1 MAHVPPA
8 PDSETD
14 PRSRGTARQA
24 IILVLLTGLL
34 LVVFAGDSVARAGQ
48 EHDEGLV
55 RDVLITVGQPT
66 GWVAN
71 HLPFAPVAD
80 QVAGWFSSDKN
91 LGSPDGRFTTANAT
105 GGGGD
110 ARIPP
115 AAFLHARTP
124 LRNLLI
130 TGDSMSQPLDAV
142 LARKTAGGQVRVRRD
157 AKIGTGISKTDLVDW
172 GKLPAEQLRERP
184 ADAVIVFL
192 GANEGFP
199 MPIAGRETDC
209 CSPQWAAEYATRVR
223 SIINQYRAGG
233 AKRIYWLTVPA
244 PREPARAQ
252 ITGTVN
258 AAIRVA
264 AGGFGTQV
272 QIVDA
277 SQLFTPGFR
286 YRDALTFQGRERLV
300 RDPDGVHLNERGAEL
315 LADKLLARLNQD
327 FDL

>member
-24 IILVLLTGLL
+24 VLLVLITGLL
-34 LVVFAGDSVARAGQ
+34 LVVFAGDSVGRAGQ
-48 EHDEGLV
+48 EQNQGVV
-55 RDVLITVGQPT
+55 RDVLVGVGHPT
-66 GWVAN
+66 GWVAD
-71 HLPFAPVAD
+71 HLPFAAAAD

-91 LGSPDGRFTTANAT
+91 LGSPDGRFTTARGA
-105 GGGGD
+105 GGGD
-110 ARIPP
+110 VRIPP
-115 AAFLHARTP
+115 AAFLHGRTP

-142 LARKTAGGQVRVRRD
+142 LARKAAGGQVRVRRD

-209 CSPQWAAEYATRVR
+209 CSPEWAAEYATRVR

-233 AKRIYWLTVPA
+233 ARRIYWLTVPA
-244 PREPARAQ
+244 PREPARAK

-264 AGGFGTQV
+264 AAGFGSPVQV
-272 QIVDA
+272 VEAAD
-277 SQLFTPGFR
+277 LFTPGFR
-286 YRDALTFQGRERLV
+286 YRDAMAYQGQDRIV
-300 RDPDGVHLNERGAEL
+300 RDPDGVHLNERGSEL
-315 LADKLLARLNQD
+315 LADTLLARLNQD
-327 FDL
+327 FALR